1 LIIEQEL
8 DKKVFNESR
17 NQFITNDGELN
28 MNLIMSKFQQ
38 LIESEY
44 RKSDEN
50 FIEKQGRLLFL
61 CFLKP
66 IINGTGHY
74 VVEPQT
80 RDDKRMDIIVF
91 YGAKE
96 YIIELKIWHGEK
108 RLNDGVAQISEYL
121 DMRHQ
126 KEGWLIAFSFN
137 KEKFE
142 NQEISINDKIIHCM
156 VV

>member
-1 LIIEQEL
+1 
-8 DKKVFNESR
+8 
-17 NQFITNDGELN
+17 
-28 MNLIMSKFQQ
+28 
-38 LIESEY
+38 
-44 RKSDEN
+44 
-50 FIEKQGRLLFL
+50 
-61 CFLKP
+61 LKHIF
-66 IINGTGHY
+66 IIN
-74 VVEPQT
+74 
-80 RDDKRMDIIVF
+80 
-91 YGAKE
+91 GAKE

-108 RLNDGVAQISEYL
+108 KLNDGVAQISEYL